1 MTFVCEG
8 AWNTNEVKD
17 IKTKLIK
24 KIIKMIVMMTTKVMM
39 HGPMVMKLSLIG
51 FRAMKKST

>member
-24 KIIKMIVMMTTKVMM
+24 KIIKMRVMMTTKVMM
-39 HGPMVMKLSLIG
+39 HGPMVMN
-51 FRAMKKST
+51 